1 MNYDIFIAG
10 KEIDLIVLNEDL
22 AQNSNWFQWFND
34 EKVTA
39 FMQRHYY
46 PNTASQQVEYYKNS
60 ISGNSTRVQC
70 GILQKMDNVLIG
82 SIALNSIDF
91 INRNTELSVLIGE
104 KKYHN
109 LSYLVEA
116 HRLMLRHAFETMN
129 LYRVY
134 GGSAIKEVDSLF
146 CRALGYTR
154 EGVLRKHIY
163 KNGVYLDSYL
173 FGILKEDYDELKQKW
188 FLK

>member
-1 MNYDIFIAG
+1 MIYNIFIEG
-10 KEIDLIVLNEDL
+10 KEIDLISLNEDL
-22 AQNSNWFQWFND
+22 ARNSNWHQWFND

-46 PNTASQQVEYYKNS
+46 PNTASQQVEYFKSS
-60 ISGNSTRVQC
+60 IEGNTARVQC
-70 GILQKMDNVLIG
+70 GILHKKDQVLIG

-91 INRNTELSVLIGE
+91 INRNSELSVLIGE
-104 KKYHN
+104 RKYHN

-116 HRLMLRHAFETMN
+116 HRLMLRHAFDTMN
-129 LYRVY
+129 LNRVY

-146 CRALGYTR
+146 CRALGYSR
-154 EGVLRKHIY
+154 EGVLRQHIY
-163 KNGVYLDSYL
+163 KNGGYLDSYL